1 MSDNSLKTKTANG
14 LLWGGISQ
22 GGQQL
27 LNLIFGIFLARL
39 LTAEDYGIVGMLTIF
54 TLIANSLQES
64 GFISALNRK
73 EKATDADF
81 NAVFWFNVLMALS
94 IYALLFCCAPLI
106 AMWFRT
112 PVLVPLSRLVFLCFV
127 ISAMGTSV
135 RAWLFRNMRVRETA
149 IVTIVALV
157 ASGVTGVALAWNGFA
172 HWGIAIQNLTYCLL
186 MTLGS
191 WWYSE
196 WHPRWHIDLRPLR
209 GMIGFSSRLLITYI
223 FMYINNNLFSVFFGR
238 FYGEK
243 TVGYFNQANKWTG
256 MGYTFLTGM
265 VWSVTQPLFARLSDA
280 EVERKQRVFRKML
293 RLTAFLSMP
302 ALFGLALIA
311 PEFIVITI
319 TEKWLPSAELMQ
331 ILCVGGAF
339 VPLASFYSNFLVS
352 QGKSQVYMWNTISL
366 CLVQLVLLLL
376 FRPLGVQA
384 MVIAYVVANTLW
396 LLVWHVFV
404 HRLIRLRLRDA
415 LRDVLPFVGL
425 ATISMA
431 LAWLCAQ
438 PFIANNYL
446 SLLVKCLVA
455 AITYFISLR
464 LLGAEIVKECQEFL
478 ESKLGFLKRKRA

>member
-112 PVLVPLSRLVFLCFV
+112 PVLVPLSRLVFLSFV

-172 HWGIAIQNLTYCLL
+172 YWGIAIQNLTYCLL

-191 WWYSE
+191 WWY
-196 WHPRWHIDLRPLR
+196 
-209 GMIGFSSRLLITYI
+209 
-223 FMYINNNLFSVFFGR
+223 NLFSVFFGR

-366 CLVQLVLLLL
+366 CLLQLVLLLL
-376 FRPLGVQA
+376 FRPLGVQV

-478 ESKLGFLKRKRA
+478 ESKLGFLKRRRA

>member
-94 IYALLFCCAPLI
+94 IYALLFCCTPLI

-112 PVLVPLSRLVFLCFV
+112 PVLVPLSRLVFLSFV

-172 HWGIAIQNLTYCLL
+172 YWGIAIQNLTYCLL
-186 MTLGS
+186 MTIGS

-366 CLVQLVLLLL
+366 CLLQLVLLLL
-376 FRPLGVQA
+376 FRPLGVQV

-425 ATISMA
+425 AIISMA

>member
-1 MSDNSLKTKTANG
+1 M
-14 LLWGGISQ
+14 
-22 GGQQL
+22 
-27 LNLIFGIFLARL
+27 
-39 LTAEDYGIVGMLTIF
+39 
-54 TLIANSLQES
+54 
-64 GFISALNRK
+64 
-73 EKATDADF
+73 
-81 NAVFWFNVLMALS
+81 
-94 IYALLFCCAPLI
+94 
-106 AMWFRT
+106 
-112 PVLVPLSRLVFLCFV
+112 
-127 ISAMGTSV
+127 
-135 RAWLFRNMRVRETA
+135 
-149 IVTIVALV
+149 
-157 ASGVTGVALAWNGFA
+157 
-172 HWGIAIQNLTYCLL
+172 
-186 MTLGS
+186 
-191 WWYSE
+191 
-196 WHPRWHIDLRPLR
+196 
-209 GMIGFSSRLLITYI
+209 
-223 FMYINNNLFSVFFGR
+223 
-238 FYGEK
+238 
-243 TVGYFNQANKWTG
+243 GYFNQANKWTG

-425 ATISMA
+425 AIISMA

-478 ESKLGFLKRKRA
+478 ESKLGFLKRRRA